1 MERREGPFRPGERD
15 GKRGE
20 STEIHADLRSLTDHL
35 PVYTIN
41 LDHPGGIERPA
52 EFPTMS
58 QADESF
64 MRESLC
70 EAEAALEHGEV
81 PVGCVAVVDGEI
93 LARSHNR
100 RESWADP
107 TAHAEMIV
115 LREAA
120 RKLGR
125 WRLSGVSLYV
135 TLEPCAM
142 CAGALVLARVDRLV
156 YGAADPKAGACGSV
170 FDILRDARL
179 NHRVEVVPG
188 ILEDECGSMLKR
200 FFAKRREE
208 D

>member
-1 MERREGPFRPGERD
+1 MDGPA
-15 GKRGE
+15 
-20 STEIHADLRSLTDHL
+20 ADRTTDETGVLNGSPRSLTENL

-41 LDHPGGIERPA
+41 LDHSDNLERPA
-52 EFPTMS
+52 EYPTMS

-64 MRESLC
+64 MRESLG
-70 EAEAALEHGEV
+70 EAETALGQGEV
-81 PVGCVAVVDGEI
+81 PIGCVAVVDGEI
-93 LARSHNR
+93 IARSHNR
-100 RESWADP
+100 RETWADP

-142 CAGALVLARVDRLV
+142 CAGAMVLARVDRLV
-156 YGAADPKAGACGSV
+156 YGATDPKAGACGSV
-170 FDILRDARL
+170 FDILREPRL

-188 ILEDECGSMLKR
+188 VLEAACGSVLKR
-200 FFAKRREE
+200 FFAMRRDEN
-208 D
+208 